1 MRKLMLTAVSAAAVL
16 SAGSLIPSRAE
27 AMIGAPAAVNSAADA
42 VAPVENIWWC
52 GWHCHHRFHH
62 RFVFFHH
69 RFHHRHVFFHHR
81 FHHRFAFAHQCTW
94 C

>member
-1 MRKLMLTAVSAAAVL
+1 MRKIMLAAVSAAAVL
-16 SAGSLIPSRAE
+16 SAGSLMPNRAE
-27 AMIGAPAAVNSAADA
+27 AMIRTSAAVNSAEA

-52 GWHCHHRFHH
+52 GWRCHHRFHH

-69 RFHHRHVFFHHR
+69 RFHHG
-81 FHHRFAFAHQCTW
+81 FAFAHRCTW